1 MNNFEKRIV
10 DLSAKYDDE
19 TPFKKPKLTATDK
32 YKLYKSVAN
41 QQEKKEFRDI
51 ERKYQK
57 NKLTAQRTEPFLKK
71 SDTTAPLNI
80 DITPLPQMN
89 PFANEKIKEFYT
101 AGTKPKVSEGLAK
114 ILGVDND

>member
-51 ERKYQK
+51 ERKYNSK
-57 NKLTAQRTEPFLKK
+57 PVTPVVI
-71 SDTTAPLNI
+71 DIAPLPKQL
-80 DITPLPQMN
+80 T
-89 PFANEKIKEFYT
+89 FEFEEVKPVRT
-101 AGTKPKVSEGLAK
+101 TKMRDRGLAYL
-114 ILGVDND
+114 LGGTNENS

>member
-51 ERKYQK
+51 ERKYNSK
-57 NKLTAQRTEPFLKK
+57 PVVPVAI
-71 SDTTAPLNI
+71 DIAPLPKQP
-80 DITPLPQMN
+80 T
-89 PFANEKIKEFYT
+89 FEFEEVKPVRT
-101 AGTKPKVSEGLAK
+101 TKMRDRGLAYL
-114 ILGVDND
+114 LGGTNENS

>member
-19 TPFKKPKLTATDK
+19 TPFKKPKLSATDK

-51 ERKYQK
+51 ERKYNSK
-57 NKLTAQRTEPFLKK
+57 PVAPVAI
-71 SDTTAPLNI
+71 DIAPLPKQLNF
-80 DITPLPQMN
+80 DY
-89 PFANEKIKEFYT
+89 EEV
-101 AGTKPKVSEGLAK
+101 KPVRTTEMRDRGLAYL
-114 ILGVDND
+114 LGGSYENS

>member
-19 TPFKKPKLTATDK
+19 TPFKKPKLSETDK

-51 ERKYQK
+51 ERKYNSK
-57 NKLTAQRTEPFLKK
+57 PVAPVAI
-71 SDTTAPLNI
+71 DIAPLPKQLTF
-80 DITPLPQMN
+80 DYEEVKPVRT
-89 PFANEKIKEFYT
+89 
-101 AGTKPKVSEGLAK
+101 TKMRDRGLAYL
-114 ILGVDND
+114 LGGSYENS